1 MFFKPQ
7 HLHFVGIGG
16 IGMSG
21 IAEVLLNLGYQ
32 ISGSDLK
39 LSPTTERLAS
49 LGARIYEGHAAAN
62 VTGAKAIV
70 VSSAVDAANPEV
82 QEARRLLIPVIPRG
96 ELLAELMRLKYG
108 IAIAGS
114 HGKTTTT
121 SMTATVLNVAG
132 LDPTVVVGGKAA
144 SMGGS
149 NARVGQSDFL
159 VVESDESDG
168 SFLKLSP
175 ILAVVTNIDR
185 EHLDHYPSIV
195 EIRAAFLEFIQK
207 VPFYGAAILCLDD
220 ENVQQLLPSVNR
232 RVITYGRS
240 QQANLQIADVDC
252 GAFESHFSVRTRG
265 HNLGTFHLR
274 VPGVHNV
281 LNATA
286 AIAVGLELDIKLESI
301 REAIASY
308 SGVDRRFQ
316 MRGQARGV
324 TVIDDYGHHPTEIRA
339 TLAAAQLCKFRRVH
353 VVFQPHRYTR
363 TQHLMDEFAKSFHQ
377 ADVVYVLDIYAA
389 SEAPIEGVTRP
400 SAGRPDPRVRA
411 SLRALR
417 GDHPANRGRGAGKS
431 TRSGCGAHAGSRQCL
446 AGRRSYFGKAAGGGA
461 AGGWISAV
469 RIQPEIGVQGG
480 RQTPA
485 YSSHARSAALR
496 RHRHRGR
503 SGAERLH
510 LRVGKLRALPDSRS
524 ALLSAGPRRLRIG
537 EPEPGAARRE
547 IRIAPAGSAT
557 F

>member
-39 LSPTTERLAS
+39 LSPTTDRLAS
-49 LGARIYEGHAAAN
+49 LGARIYEGHAASN
-62 VTGAKAIV
+62 VAGAKALV

-82 QEARRLLIPVIPRG
+82 QEARRSLIPVIPRG

-121 SMTATVLNVAG
+121 SMTATVLHAGG

-168 SFLKLSP
+168 SFVKLSP

-185 EHLDHYPSIV
+185 EHLDHYASIV
-195 EIRAAFLEFIQK
+195 EIRAAFLEFVQK
-207 VPFYGAAILCLDD
+207 VPFYGAVILCMDD

-232 RVITYGRS
+232 RAITYGRS
-240 QQANLQIADVDC
+240 HQATLRIVDLDC
-252 GAFESHFSVRTRG
+252 GPFESRFSVQARG
-265 HNLGTFHLR
+265 HDLGKFHLR
-274 VPGVHNV
+274 VPGIHNV

-286 AIAVGLELDIKLESI
+286 AIAIGLELEVKLAAI
-301 REAIASY
+301 HEAIAMY

-316 MRGQARGV
+316 TRGV
-324 TVIDDYGHHPTEIRA
+324 ERGITVIDDYGHHPTEIRA
-339 TLAAAQLCKFRRVH
+339 TLAAAQLCKFQRINA
-353 VVFQPHRYTR
+353 VFQPHRYTR
-363 TQHLMDEFAKSFHQ
+363 TH
-377 ADVVYVLDIYAA
+377 
-389 SEAPIEGVTRP
+389 
-400 SAGRPDPRVRA
+400 
-411 SLRALR
+411 
-417 GDHPANRGRGAGKS
+417 
-431 TRSGCGAHAGSRQCL
+431 
-446 AGRRSYFGKAAGGGA
+446 
-461 AGGWISAV
+461 
-469 RIQPEIGVQGG
+469 
-480 RQTPA
+480 
-485 YSSHARSAALR
+485 
-496 RHRHRGR
+496 
-503 SGAERLH
+503 
-510 LRVGKLRALPDSRS
+510 
-524 ALLSAGPRRLRIG
+524 
-537 EPEPGAARRE
+537 
-547 IRIAPAGSAT
+547 
-557 F
+557 